1 MRSFWAF
8 VKKEFYHIFRDR
20 RTLLILFGIPVAQIL
35 IFGFVVT
42 NELKDMQVAFLDH
55 SKDDVTHE
63 IQEKIIA
70 SGFFINAGNLEN
82 VDEIESVFK
91 KGKIRQ
97 VVVFEN
103 NFQQN
108 LLREGT
114 ANVQI
119 ITDASDANTA
129 SQLVSYTSAI
139 ILQYT
144 NELNN
149 GVSLP
154 VVINTEPRMFYNE
167 SLKGVYLFVPGT
179 IVLILMLISAIM
191 TSISITREKEM
202 GTMETLL
209 VSPLKPAQIILGK
222 VMPYMLLA
230 LINAIT
236 IVVLGYL
243 IFGLPIQGS
252 ILLLALETLLF
263 ITLALT
269 LGILISTIAPS
280 QMVAMFASMI
290 GLLLPTLILSG
301 FIFPIENM
309 PQWLQY
315 FSLII
320 PPRWFLDIIKNI
332 MLKGAGIEFI
342 WKETLILVGMTLVL
356 FTVSIKKFKI
366 RLQ

>member
-42 NELKDMQVAFLDH
+42 NELKDMRIAFLDH
-55 SKDDVTHE
+55 SNDEVTHE
-63 IQEKIIA
+63 IREKIIA
-70 SGFFINAGNLEN
+70 SGFFINDAILESTN
-82 VDEIESVFK
+82 QIEPAFK
-91 KGKIRQ
+91 KGDIRQ
-97 VVVFEN
+97 VVVFEDH
-103 NFQQN
+103 FQQKLN
-108 LLREGT
+108 RDGK
-114 ANVQI
+114 AAVQI

-129 SQLVSYTSAI
+129 SQLVNYTSAI
-139 ILQYT
+139 IMQYV
-144 NELNN
+144 NEINA
-149 GVSLP
+149 GKALP
-154 VVINTEPRMFYNE
+154 MTIHTEARMFYNE

-191 TSISITREKEM
+191 TSISITREKET

-230 LINAIT
+230 LVNAIT
-236 IVVLGYL
+236 IVLLGYF

-252 ILLLALETLLF
+252 IVLLALESLLF
-263 ITLALT
+263 ITLALA
-269 LGILISTIAPS
+269 LGILFSTRAPN

-301 FIFPIENM
+301 FIFPLENM
-309 PQWLQY
+309 PQWLQL
-315 FSLII
+315 FSYIL
-320 PPRWFLDIIKNI
+320 PPRWFLTIIKNI
-332 MLKGAGIEFI
+332 MLKGAGLEFV
-342 WKETLILVGMTLVL
+342 WKETLILAGMTIVL